1 MRIAVVNWSRRA
13 LGGAETYLA
22 GILPD
27 LVAAGH
33 EVAFWSEQDQ
43 PWNRERIPLPDGVPE
58 WCVAEVGLERALE
71 GLRAWAPDLAFVHIT
86 TGPETEAAVMEVAPA
101 VLLAHGYYGT
111 CISGAKT
118 HKSPVPTPCSRPLG
132 WQCLLHY
139 YPHRC
144 GGLSPLT
151 MLRDFRRNSDR
162 KSLLPAYRAV
172 VANSRHIRDELV
184 ANGCDPAR
192 VHAVPLPV
200 GDVGAAGGDPA
211 GDPSSIPDPPEWRLL
226 FLGRMDRLKGGRTLV
241 DALPAI
247 RARTGRPLRV
257 TFAGDGPD
265 RAAWEERAA
274 RVARAG
280 DGVAVEFVGWT
291 RGAELEALWTRTDLL
306 VVPSLW
312 PEPFG
317 LVGPEA
323 GLRGVPAAAF
333 AVGGIPDWLQ
343 DGVNGH
349 LAPADPPTA
358 AGLADAVARCLED
371 PAAHALLRSGAR
383 EVARR
388 FGRKAHLEAL
398 LRIFEDVVRSGRQTA
413 GRPLPRLRQTRT
425 FQVR

>member
-1 MRIAVVNWSRRA
+1 MRIAVVNWSRRS

-22 GILPD
+22 GILPG
-27 LVAAGH
+27 LVDAGH

-43 PWNRERIPLPDGVPE
+43 PWDRERIPLPDGVAE
-58 WCVAEVGLERALE
+58 WCVAEVGLERALA
-71 GLRAWAPDLAFVHIT
+71 GLRGWAPDLAFVHIT
-86 TGPETEAAVMEVAPA
+86 TGPETEAAVMDVAPA
-101 VLLAHGYYGT
+101 VLFAHGYYGT

-118 HKSPVPTPCSRPLG
+118 HKSPVPTPCGRPFGLG
-132 WQCLLHY
+132 CLLHY

-144 GGLSPLT
+144 GGLSPVT
-151 MLRDFRRNSDR
+151 MLREFRRNSGR
-162 KSLLPAYRAV
+162 NALLPSYRAV

-184 ANGCDPAR
+184 ANGCDPVR

-200 GDVGAAGGDPA
+200 GEPGENGGDSAAGASSSSAPA
-211 GDPSSIPDPPEWRLL
+211 EWRLL
-226 FLGRMDRLKGGRTLV
+226 FLGRMDMLKGGRTLL

-247 RARTGRPLRV
+247 RARSDRPLRV

-265 RAAWEERAA
+265 RAEWERRATGVERA
-274 RVARAG
+274 
-280 DGVAVEFVGWT
+280 DGGIAVEFVGWK
-291 RGAELEALWTRTDLL
+291 RGAELEALWARTDLL

-333 AVGGIPDWLQ
+333 AVGGIPDWLL

-358 AGLADAVARCLED
+358 AGLADAVARCLRD
-371 PAAHALLRSGAR
+371 PAAHARLRQGAR

-388 FGRKAHLEAL
+388 FDRRAHLEAL
-398 LRIFEDVVRSGRQTA
+398 LRIFDEVVRG
-413 GRPLPRLRQTRT
+413 G
-425 FQVR
+425 